1 VTVMRRVRALEA
13 ALGTTLFVRRRDGHR
28 LTEAGAD
35 LAATAREAEDLLSV
49 VGRSTDRDRRIEGRV
64 RIATTEVGANWIL
77 LPALPSF
84 LGRTPGLSVEIDADP
99 DAADLLEDGVSMA
112 LRFHRPQSGAYAVK
126 RLGAMP
132 VALYAAPTV
141 AAIAEAHGLSG
152 LSPIGWA
159 GGFAEIGLARWLRSL
174 FTKEPAV
181 RLTTMQGQLTAA
193 KLGLGVAALPVIVG
207 QSEPRL
213 TMVRSAQSFA
223 LEAWLVLPNQTRR
236 HARTRVAAA
245 YCSSVGHGCA

>member
-1 VTVMRRVRALEA
+1 MANFDWEDFRHFSALARTLHLGRAAALLGTSQVTVMRRVRALEA

-99 DAADLLEDGVSMA
+99 DA
-112 LRFHRPQSGAYAVK
+112 
-126 RLGAMP
+126 
-132 VALYAAPTV
+132 
-141 AAIAEAHGLSG
+141 
-152 LSPIGWA
+152 
-159 GGFAEIGLARWLRSL
+159 
-174 FTKEPAV
+174 
-181 RLTTMQGQLTAA
+181 
-193 KLGLGVAALPVIVG
+193 
-207 QSEPRL
+207 
-213 TMVRSAQSFA
+213 
-223 LEAWLVLPNQTRR
+223 
-236 HARTRVAAA
+236 
-245 YCSSVGHGCA
+245 